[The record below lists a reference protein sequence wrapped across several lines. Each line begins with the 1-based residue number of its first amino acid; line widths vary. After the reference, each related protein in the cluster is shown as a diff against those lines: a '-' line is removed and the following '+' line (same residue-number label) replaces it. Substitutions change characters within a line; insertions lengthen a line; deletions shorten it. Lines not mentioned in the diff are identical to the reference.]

1 MNHRQAWGE
10 NWMCNARVIG
20 LTMESK
26 ECYTYTRF
34 LSQIKAYLLS
44 VRWNDTWHDAW
55 RA

>member
-26 ECYTYTRF
+26 ECYTYTSF

-44 VRWNDTWHDAW
+44 V
-55 RA
+55 